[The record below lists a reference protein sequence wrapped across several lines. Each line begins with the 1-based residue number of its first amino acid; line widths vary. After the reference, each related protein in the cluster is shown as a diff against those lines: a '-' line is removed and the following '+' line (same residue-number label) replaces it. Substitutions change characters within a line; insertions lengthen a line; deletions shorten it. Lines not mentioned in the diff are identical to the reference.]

1 MKARK
6 RQRHFKGTSSDAHGI
21 GTQRSKQTIACRHS
35 GCDQRG
41 GSDAKNQRRRRGSL
55 GTERNARFG
64 SVGRCNGGKKGKA
77 GRVERQRVCL
87 ESRGE
92 RMVSGGW
99 YAAARGLQRIGSCR
113 RTAAMRV
120 EIAAEG
126 AMACAGR
133 DEALHQKDEYEQD
146 SKSSHGAI
154 ISTCTSLQKRERT
167 GRGCRCALIVPTRR
181 KCLEE
186 EFPAE
191 LHHAW
196 IVGAGDLSN
205 FESVKPVSMF

>member
-1 MKARK
+1 
-6 RQRHFKGTSSDAHGI
+6 
-21 GTQRSKQTIACRHS
+21 
-35 GCDQRG
+35 
-41 GSDAKNQRRRRGSL
+41 
-55 GTERNARFG
+55 
-64 SVGRCNGGKKGKA
+64 
-77 GRVERQRVCL
+77 
-87 ESRGE
+87 
-92 RMVSGGW
+92 
-99 YAAARGLQRIGSCR
+99 
-113 RTAAMRV
+113 MRV

-196 IVGAGDLSN
+196 IVGAGDLSELRVGETGIDVLKFGVVEGIEGLEADFN
-205 FESVKPVSMF
+205 VRPFVRAKWNALEQRDIPVEEPGTDDGIFAGTSEALVYASLPWRQWSRKRAGIEPLQLRFGTTRRADEVGTVDSSPPRPSVSVE